1 MKQFRSEFSI
11 NYQSYSFGYTL
22 YAVRESDESRARL
35 MENGFLPYSGEYELK
50 KDCYYLAR
58 SLRVNTSDFQLSSE
72 NRRVLQKFETFELEW
87 NFQKKDAY
95 QLSKEDSH
103 FCQRYADARFSK
115 PFSEKRLLHILD
127 HDHCTHVCH
136 IKYRQKTVAIL
147 FLACEPQAWH
157 YWFAFFTTERFAD
170 LPLGKWSMT
179 NFLVQANEQQIPFAY
194 LGTCYTP
201 ASLYKVRDYNG
212 ISYFDGNMWVSNK
225 DRLKQL
231 CKNEQISDV
240 TDRIKTQPEYYSN
253 ILNSE

>member
-1 MKQFRSEFSI
+1 MQI
-11 NYQSYSFGYTL
+11 
-22 YAVRESDESRARL
+22 
-35 MENGFLPYSGEYELK
+35 
-50 KDCYYLAR
+50 
-58 SLRVNTSDFQLSSE
+58 
-72 NRRVLQKFETFELEW
+72 LE
-87 NFQKKDAY
+87 
-95 QLSKEDSH
+95 
-103 FCQRYADARFSK
+103 
-115 PFSEKRLLHILD
+115 

-136 IKYRQKTVAIL
+136 IQHKQDTAAIL
-147 FLACEPQAWH
+147 FLACEAEAWH

-194 LGTCYTP
+194 LGTCYMP

-212 ISYFDGNMWVSNK
+212 ISYFDGNMWVSDK

-253 ILNSE
+253 ILNPE